1 MKPIHRIL
9 LPVFLIASIALI
21 PARAQDGISALNT
34 KAAPTKS
41 GSVQSGPVVPHF
53 AAGVGF
59 STQFQF
65 FSLEEYPVDV
75 DVFILGD
82 DGEALQVA
90 FRSQNDTL
98 FEATDFTVTLP
109 PRGEVRTL
117 AILNQPLDV
126 FGSGLRS
133 GAVLLQPH
141 NPAANVGV
149 TAVITYH
156 DAQGTP
162 IYRTSVPGLAER
174 QGHMRM
180 PFTNADGFKAGIGIM
195 NFLPRNATLIARNN
209 FGMELCRATIP
220 FASAGH
226 RADFLVNLLPCTA
239 DTSGVLDIVTTTTPG
254 SGEGLTAV
262 GLTFD
267 PSIRM
272 WTQTPYS
279 VRRGLIRATANTNK
293 CIQKEQAGFANE
305 NPILL
310 WDCNSQAAATV
321 ENQTWF
327 FEPETGYIRNGVNP
341 SKCIHKVDDNF
352 DDGNQMHLFDCDAQ
366 GDDANR
372 NKTWIY
378 EERTGFIRN
387 ARRPDKCIQRGDND
401 FDNGDRQELEDCGA
415 DNVERRTWLF
425 E

>member
-9 LPVFLIASIALI
+9 LQALLIAAIALT
-21 PARAQDGISALNT
+21 PCSAQDGITALNT
-34 KAAPTKS
+34 KAAPPKA
-41 GSVQSGPVVPHF
+41 GNVQSGLVLPHF

-59 STQFQF
+59 STRFQF
-65 FSLEEYPVDV
+65 FSLEEYPVDI
-75 DVFILGD
+75 DVFLLGD
-82 DGEALQVA
+82 DGKALQVA
-90 FRSQNDTL
+90 FRSQDGTL

-109 PRGEVRTL
+109 RRGDVRTV
-117 AILNQPLDV
+117 AILDQPINV

-133 GAVLLQPH
+133 GAVLVQPH

-156 DAQGTP
+156 DQQGTP
-162 IYRTSVPGLAER
+162 VYRTSVPGLR
-174 QGHMRM
+174 GFQSHIRM
-180 PFTNADGFKAGIGIM
+180 PFTNTDGFKAGIGIM
-195 NFLPRNATLIARNN
+195 NFLPRNATLIARNT
-209 FGMELCRATIP
+209 FGTELCRATMP

-254 SGEGLTAV
+254 SGEGLAAV

-272 WTQTPYS
+272 WTQVPYN

-293 CIQKEQAGFANE
+293 CIHKEQPGFANG
-305 NPILL
+305 NPIHL
-310 WDCNSQAAATV
+310 WDCASQAAGTV

-352 DDGNQMHLFDCDAQ
+352 DDGNQMHLFDCDTQ
-366 GDDANR
+366 GAEADR

-378 EERTGFIRN
+378 EQRTGFIRN
-387 ARRPDKCIQRGDND
+387 ARRPDKCIQRKDSN
-401 FDNGDRQELEDCGA
+401 FDNGNRMELEDCGA

>member
-1 MKPIHRIL
+1 M
-9 LPVFLIASIALI
+9 VLI
-21 PARAQDGISALNT
+21 PCRAQDGITALNT
-34 KAAPTKS
+34 KDASLKV
-41 GSVQSGPVVPHF
+41 GSVQSGLVIPHF

-59 STQFQF
+59 STRFEF

-75 DVFILGD
+75 DVFIIGD
-82 DGEALQVA
+82 DGDEMQVA
-90 FRSQNDTL
+90 FRSQSDVL

-109 PRGEVRTL
+109 PRGAVRTL
-117 AILNQPLDV
+117 AILDQPLDV

-156 DAQGTP
+156 DGQGTP
-162 IYRTSVPGLAER
+162 IYRTSVPGLAEF
-174 QGHMRM
+174 QSHIRM
-180 PFTNADGFKAGIGIM
+180 PFTNVDGFTAGIGIM
-195 NFLPRNATLIARNN
+195 NFLPRDATLIARNA
-209 FGMELCRATIP
+209 FGLELCRATLP
-220 FASAGH
+220 FNSAGH

-254 SGEGLTAV
+254 SGEGLAAV

-293 CIQKEQAGFANE
+293 CIQKQQAGFANG
-305 NPILL
+305 NPIHL
-310 WDCNSQAAATV
+310 WDCDSPATETV
-321 ENQTWF
+321 ENQTWI

-366 GDDANR
+366 GDDADR

-378 EERTGFIRN
+378 EQRTGFIRN
-387 ARRPDKCIQRGDND
+387 ARRPDKCIQRKDSN
-401 FDNGDRQELEDCGA
+401 FENGNRMELEDCGA
-415 DNVERRTWLF
+415 DNVEKRTWLF